1 MALMK
6 IISLKNFSQEIEI
19 FAKGNVSGVNIFAQA
34 EGMKKTIISCFIISQ
49 VVGNQLRIN
58 PLRF

>member
-1 MALMK
+1 MK

-19 FAKGNVSGVNIFAQA
+19 FAQGNVSGVNIFAQA
-34 EGMKKTIISCFIISQ
+34 ERMKKTIISYFIISQ

-58 PLRF
+58 PLRL

>member
-1 MALMK
+1 MK

-19 FAKGNVSGVNIFAQA
+19 FAQGNVSGVNIFAQA
-34 EGMKKTIISCFIISQ
+34 EGMKKTIISYFIISQ

-58 PLRF
+58 PLRL